1 MTDIMEK
8 PMERSYGTNSGMAAV
23 STILGVV
30 IAVIVIVAVAI
41 PVVVE
46 VSGQANLTGVTGTIV
61 NLIPLF
67 FALAG
72 LVLVA
77 YMVVA

>member
-1 MTDIMEK
+1 MTEIMDK
-8 PMERSYGTNSGMAAV
+8 PMERTYGTNSGMAAV

-30 IAVIVIVAVAI
+30 VAVIVIVAVAI
-41 PVVVE
+41 PVTMDVIAN
-46 VSGQANLTGVTGTIV
+46 ANLTGTTATIV
-61 NLIPLF
+61 DLIPLF

>member
-1 MTDIMEK
+1 MDIMDK
-8 PMERSYGTNSGMAAV
+8 PMEKQYGTNSGMAAV

-30 IAVIVIVAVAI
+30 VAVIVVVAVAI
-41 PVVVE
+41 PVTIQVI
-46 VSGQANLTGVTGTIV
+46 SDANLTGTTATIV

>member
-8 PMERSYGTNSGMAAV
+8 PMERSYGTNSGMAAI

-30 IAVIVIVAVAI
+30 VAVIVIVAVAI
-41 PVVVE
+41 PVTME
-46 VSGQANLTGVTGTIV
+46 VIAQSNLTGVTATIV